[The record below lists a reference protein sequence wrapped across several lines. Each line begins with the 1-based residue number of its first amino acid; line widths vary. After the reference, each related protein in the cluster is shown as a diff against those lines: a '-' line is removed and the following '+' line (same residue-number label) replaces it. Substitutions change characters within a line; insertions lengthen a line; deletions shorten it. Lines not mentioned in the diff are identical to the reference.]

1 MTDTV
6 SLPPKGKSV
15 TRHEQ
20 IDYVEFPARN
30 IGATKRFFAKAFNWT
45 FVDYGPEYT
54 AFKSGALAGGFFQ
67 SDLTVSTMTG
77 SALIIFYSENLE
89 RTLAKVEFCGG
100 NIVRPIFSFPG
111 GRRFHFK
118 DPSGNEFGV
127 WSDRTSNLR

>member
-6 SLPPKGKSV
+6 SRPPKGKSM

-20 IDYVEFPARN
+20 IDYLEFPARN
-30 IGATKRFFAKAFNWT
+30 IGATKKFFAKVFNWT

-54 AFKSGALAGGFFQ
+54 AFTSDSVNGGFFQ
-67 SDLTVSTMTG
+67 SDLTVSTLNG

-111 GRRFHFK
+111 GRRFHFR

-127 WSDRTSNLR
+127 WSDRPSNLR